1 MASVSQPIQ
10 NRIPQGVKFIPEES
24 TDLKSVIEK
33 VTKIQREQAARTLLT
48 WDPKH
53 LPVSGEAKMVGDELC
68 LSLPYVLVDRRYYI
82 QNVRIYRTNGEETSL
97 DEISEEDGTGLL
109 YMHVKEAYENHKAE
123 AVKADANLCQWCF
136 LFSAKTQKD
145 YLKHMVEVHPDVVTK
160 VAQGEKVLDE
170 PPLPRCLECHRE
182 FDTMP
187 RMEYHML
194 RKHGVQRQYRPEEKP
209 EKKVDSAEA
218 PVEL

>member
-24 TDLKSVIEK
+24 TDLKSVIQK
-33 VTKIQREQAARTLLT
+33 VTKMHREIAARTMLT

-53 LPVSGEAKMVGDELC
+53 LPVSGEAKMIGAELC
-68 LSLPYVLVDRRYYI
+68 LSLPYILVDRRYYL
-82 QNVRIYRTNGEETSL
+82 QNMRIYKTNGEETSL
-97 DEISEEDGTGLL
+97 DEIAEEDGTGLL
-109 YMHVKEAYENHKAE
+109 YMHVKEAYENLKIE
-123 AVKADANLCQWCF
+123 SGKADPNLCQWCY

-145 YLKHMVEVHPDVVTK
+145 YLEHMVQSHPEVVQK
-160 VAQGEKVLDE
+160 VALGEKVLDT
-170 PPLPRCLECHRE
+170 PPNPKCLECHRE
-182 FDTMP
+182 FDSIP

-194 RKHGVQRQYRPEEKP
+194 RKHGVERQYRSPEKT
-209 EKKVDSAEA
+209 EKKVDSVEA